1 MRLILW
7 ETCRVGVKIFC
18 HRPSNREGATVMQC
32 DEKLRLLRIQLQALA
47 AELEKQRQK
56 ILWSCLKWELVH
68 VRYFNDRQCL
78 WMDVMEQ
85 QHE

>member
-1 MRLILW
+1 M
-7 ETCRVGVKIFC
+7 CRVGVKIFC